1 MPLVLVSEPELAAIT
16 VLAQTKDSVT
26 LGLAE
31 SSGKA
36 VLTYSP
42 FRLDFFRGD
51 DLLLS
56 TNARGLL
63 KYEHQ
68 RHKKGSVEAV
78 ETGEKRVY
86 RPFVISAFL
95 GEEELSNND
104 VEEVDMWEE
113 SYGGHQDSKP
123 KGPTAVAVD
132 FTFAGKFSLE
142 FCKGF
147 NLPIL
152 QEQTMCMA
160 FLNMQTLFH

>member
-1 MPLVLVSEPELAAIT
+1 M
-16 VLAQTKDSVT
+16 LAQSKDSVT

-123 KGPTAVAVD
+123 RGPTAVAVD
-132 FTFAGKFSLE
+132 FTFAGKSSRIQLKFRKH
-142 FCKGF
+142 FHF
-147 NLPIL
+147 AIL
-152 QEQTMCMA
+152 QEQTTCMA
-160 FLNMQTLFH
+160 FPNMQTLFH